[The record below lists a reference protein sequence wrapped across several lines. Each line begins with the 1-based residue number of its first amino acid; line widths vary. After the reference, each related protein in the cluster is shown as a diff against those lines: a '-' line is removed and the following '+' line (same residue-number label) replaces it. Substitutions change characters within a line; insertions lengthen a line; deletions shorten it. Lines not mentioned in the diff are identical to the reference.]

1 MELLTQIFILRYG
14 CNMAKYKLKIEFENI
29 RELKET
35 INWLQELEVL
45 NKKAQLKKD
54 EEALGEKKND
64 NKGD

>member
-1 MELLTQIFILRYG
+1 
-14 CNMAKYKLKIEFENI
+14 MAKYKLKIEFENI